1 MSWNIVDEIHHITQF
16 ALHFKQLIQNINFR
30 DEEEQSLVDFC
41 SAVATVSSQFTAI
54 IDMTWNGWDDVA
66 AKAKVLK
73 GVY

>member
-1 MSWNIVDEIHHITQF
+1 MLYCTMFIVF
-16 ALHFKQLIQNINFR
+16 QNNYYKIKNFR

-66 AKAKVLK
+66 AKAKVL
-73 GVY
+73 